1 MKVITNTW
9 VVIINTEHRLTLK
22 VTTAQVVETSVTVNN
37 SVIHGTGPDHQSYSN
52 YLWTVHHL
60 VRCRVMAC
68 ILCLVFSMLII
79 RWGYQLKPE
88 TQREQETKRRNKTFH
103 LTIHSIMLGDPKL
116 THEKHDDIYWC
127 DILLNSKVSSC
138 IATRNKYTLKFIY
151 IYLLVVEIRIFW
163 PFWKW
168 SLHPRF
174 SYYLELVPACKKWR
188 YGFYG

>member
-1 MKVITNTW
+1 
-9 VVIINTEHRLTLK
+9 
-22 VTTAQVVETSVTVNN
+22 
-37 SVIHGTGPDHQSYSN
+37 
-52 YLWTVHHL
+52 
-60 VRCRVMAC
+60 
-68 ILCLVFSMLII
+68 
-79 RWGYQLKPE
+79 
-88 TQREQETKRRNKTFH
+88 
-103 LTIHSIMLGDPKL
+103 MLGDPKL

-188 YGFYG
+188 YGFYGLKKFFLNLSKYYRIFKLGFKFFCGCLLILVCSQKTIILFTLPFGCHGNHSIVKRHI